1 MIIRD
6 KQELRKCVKQC
17 VRRAEVIE
25 TDAAPGTVSGEYGI
39 EAYLGN
45 RASVAP
51 SLQGAFEGACG
62 GSPLACQPSALLAAL
77 DALQLP
83 IHDLDKAE
91 CIVKGYDHDAYL
103 AAVLDAMRAR
113 KVLVRTEPDEAGAEA
128 HSDGRLGHLVV
139 AGQSLFRS
147 GRYGVDYKSAAGR
160 LAEAMRELNAI
171 DVAPDCFSESVL
183 RYCLIP
189 VCEDEHA
196 VLHVHAETEE
206 QMLALLDMLAAH
218 RDVRAVVS
226 TEESVEPLL
235 IRRAA
240 SARQILVQLRS
251 VRNVSVALHTLGTR
265 FIPYASCAQSP
276 EALLGGWI
284 QAREALWQA
293 LYDAYLLLAR
303 TGYELTRERIEADVQ
318 MLLGGNYE
326 MLHQTITD
334 SE

>member
-17 VRRAEVIE
+17 VRRAEVTE
-25 TDAAPGTVSGEYGI
+25 TDAASGAVLGEYGI

-45 RASVAP
+45 RATAAP
-51 SLQGAFEGACG
+51 SLQEAFEGACG

-83 IHDLDKAE
+83 VHDLDKAE

-113 KVLVRTEPDEAGAEA
+113 KVLVRTDADDAGAL
-128 HSDGRLGHLVV
+128 SDERLGRLVV
-139 AGQSLFRS
+139 AGRALFQP
-147 GRYGVDYKSAAGR
+147 GRYGVDYESAARR
-160 LAEAMRELNAI
+160 LAQALRALNAA
-171 DVAPDCFSESVL
+171 DVAPDCFSESAL

-206 QMLALLDMLAAH
+206 QLLALFDMLAVH
-218 RDVRAVVS
+218 RGVRAVVS
-226 TEESVEPLL
+226 TDEALEPLL

-251 VRNVSVALHTLGTR
+251 VRSIPYALHMLGTR
-265 FIPYASCAQSP
+265 FIPYASCAQTP
-276 EALLGGWI
+276 EDMLGGWI

-293 LYDAYLLLAR
+293 LYDAYLPLAR
-303 TGYELTRERIEADVQ
+303 AGYELTRERIEADVQ

-326 MLHQTITD
+326 MHHQTITY